1 MSILRQCIFTCTLP
15 TDYLFILGRIV
26 YTQEV
31 FMSESGVYEGGH
43 HPSGPV
49 PLRQR
54 ATRILKASV
63 QSYIP
68 FEERFIANHDELV
81 EILEDLRSR
90 GCIIAFTTGVWD
102 LFHIGHGDY
111 IQKGRDETAKLYPD
125 AEHIIVVLGVDTDA
139 LTRERKGPERPIVPE
154 DERYRVLAHLRS
166 VDIITPQYELN
177 QLYIIVRPH
186 VQIVSTS
193 TKDLPPDMEVAR
205 IHCEH
210 LVSLPPQAE
219 TSTSAR
225 IRRLSLDGAAKVLLK
240 VERGLTAT
248 LQEVR
253 DELDGK

>member
-1 MSILRQCIFTCTLP
+1 MADTKDSSAVHT
-15 TDYLFILGRIV
+15 
-26 YTQEV
+26 
-31 FMSESGVYEGGH
+31 GGH
-43 HPSGPV
+43 HPNGPI

-63 QSYIP
+63 QTYIT
-68 FEERFIANHDELV
+68 FDERFIDNHLELL

-90 GCIIAFTTGVWD
+90 GCIIAFTAGVWD

-111 IQKGRDETAKLYPD
+111 IQKGRDETAKLYPSAD
-125 AEHIIVVLGVDTDA
+125 HIIMVVGVDTDA
-139 LTRERKGPERPIVPE
+139 LTRERKGPQRPIVPE

-166 VDIITPQYELN
+166 ADIITPQYELN
-177 QLYIIVRPH
+177 QLYSIVKPH

-205 IHCEH
+205 VHCEH

-225 IRRLSLDGAAKVLLK
+225 IRRLAFDGKHEVLEQVSGKLETVLK
-240 VERGLTAT
+240 
-248 LQEVR
+248 EVR
-253 DELDGK
+253 DALKS

>member
-1 MSILRQCIFTCTLP
+1 MSTANDTASSAIH
-15 TDYLFILGRIV
+15 
-26 YTQEV
+26 
-31 FMSESGVYEGGH
+31 EGGH
-43 HPSGPV
+43 HPNGPI

-54 ATRILKASV
+54 ASRILRASV

-68 FEERFIANHDELV
+68 FEERFISKHEDLI

-90 GCIIAFTTGVWD
+90 GCIIVFTAGVWD

-111 IQKGRDETAKLYPD
+111 IQKGRDETVKLYPEAD
-125 AEHIIVVLGVDTDA
+125 HIIMVVGVDTDA
-139 LTRERKGPERPIVPE
+139 LTKERKGPQRPIVPE

-166 VDIITPQYELN
+166 ADIITPQYELN
-177 QLYIIVRPH
+177 QLYSIVKPH

-205 IHCEH
+205 VHCEH

-225 IRRLSLDGAAKVLLK
+225 
-240 VERGLTAT
+240 
-248 LQEVR
+248 VR
-253 DELDGK
+253 HLAIDGKLEALDRVSAKLAEALEEARNELAV